1 MPRSC
6 IGKVFAVI
14 LATPQ
19 TAQKSRTRGVLT
31 VTTSNRKNAITHQ
44 IAPIRHAQY
53 TQLNSCH
60 RRHSAKEAYS
70 ALRDSA
76 KMSGN
81 SYELMKSMKSPTI
94 LECGSFRLMRYILW
108 KSAGASVI
116 GMHTTSSKALTRMEY
131 TITATLFE
139 WEETNDESES
149 SSSKLRTTL
158 NSFILEPNSSSML
171 GETEDFA
178 L

>member
-6 IGKVFAVI
+6 IGKVFAVV

-19 TAQKSRTRGVLT
+19 TAQKIAYMRG
-31 VTTSNRKNAITHQ
+31 SDSDDIEPQNAITHQ
-44 IAPIRHAQY
+44 ITPIRHAQY
-53 TQLNSCH
+53 TQFNSCH
-60 RRHSAKEAYS
+60 RRHNAKEAYS

-149 SSSKLRTTL
+149 SSSKPRTTL
-158 NSFILEPNSSSML
+158 NSFILEPNRSSML

>member
-6 IGKVFAVI
+6 IGKVFAVV

-19 TAQKSRTRGVLT
+19 TAQKIAYMRGSGSDDIESQKTPLLT
-31 VTTSNRKNAITHQ
+31 KSLQ
-44 IAPIRHAQY
+44 LRHAQY

-116 GMHTTSSKALTRMEY
+116 GNAHHVIKGVNQNGVHHNRHIVRMGRNERRKRKLIVKAANHIE
-131 TITATLFE
+131 F
-139 WEETNDESES
+139 
-149 SSSKLRTTL
+149 
-158 NSFILEPNSSSML
+158 FHP
-171 GETEDFA
+171 
-178 L
+178 